1 MVTLWSYEGKFKHN
15 QFLGETCIPFETHK
29 FSESPEEITERLHQE
44 GDEGGDEPTLY
55 YDSSL
60 DLTAVLDDNSQAVML
75 NPITEKVLT
84 PSRQTLMEVFHRSV
98 HSCQLKNQ
106 DKPHQLL
113 NPHEYHYFTY
123 FSTIHFFWSAIFC
136 C

>member
-44 GDEGGDEPTLY
+44 GDEGGDEGGDEPTL

-60 DLTAVLDDNSQAVML
+60 DLTAVLDDNSQAVKSDNGKSI
-75 NPITEKVLT
+75 NPIADIII
-84 PSRQTLMEVFHRSV
+84 RS
-98 HSCQLKNQ
+98 
-106 DKPHQLL
+106 
-113 NPHEYHYFTY
+113 Y
-123 FSTIHFFWSAIFC
+123 
-136 C
+136 